1 MKTMMDFE
9 RKINFERKSND
20 LITIGE
26 LLIDMISEDY
36 SDDHRGRV
44 YHRYFGGSPSN
55 VAINAKRLGIKSKIA
70 AAVDNDGLGD
80 YLIQTLLQ
88 EDMDI
93 STIQRVDESTSMVL
107 ISKSKSTPNPIFYRH
122 ADFRLQYNDHL
133 ANVIRDS
140 KILHFTCWPISMEPA
155 RKSMEKCLNEARKH
169 HLLIGF
175 DPNYHP
181 KLWNKDEN
189 ATDYIKSMMA
199 CIDIVK
205 PSLDDAERLFGKD
218 TVENHVRSFLDLG
231 VKLVVMTLGKDGAIV
246 SNGEKTNRSSISKY
260 VIGEHIAGTP

>member
-93 STIQRVDESTSMVL
+93 STIQRVDESTSMV
-107 ISKSKSTPNPIFYRH
+107 
-122 ADFRLQYNDHL
+122 
-133 ANVIRDS
+133 
-140 KILHFTCWPISMEPA
+140 
-155 RKSMEKCLNEARKH
+155 
-169 HLLIGF
+169 
-175 DPNYHP
+175 
-181 KLWNKDEN
+181 
-189 ATDYIKSMMA
+189 
-199 CIDIVK
+199 
-205 PSLDDAERLFGKD
+205 
-218 TVENHVRSFLDLG
+218 
-231 VKLVVMTLGKDGAIV
+231 
-246 SNGEKTNRSSISKY
+246 
-260 VIGEHIAGTP
+260 